1 MRSKLL
7 SALFCLSFA
16 FLLSGCELN
25 PFAKKAGVQ
34 VTASPDANITI
45 DGKPVGKTPYYIE
58 NAKPGMTTIQMT
70 AIDSGQ
76 VWETKVNL
84 ISGTLTTVHREFGL
98 TPDKSHSYTLYF
110 EKLSNKDTSSVNV
123 ISMPPNATVSID
135 GKPQGFT
142 PLSVDIPAGPHVFSF
157 TSPGFQD
164 KIVNAATQN
173 GYRLNLNLTMAT
185 MEIVPTPLPTA
196 SPSATPSIS
205 TTPTKTPTNAITP
218 LPKQSSP
225 SAALSK
231 PYVEIL
237 DTPTGWLKVRES
249 ATINSAELAKINP
262 GDMFPYRESSPSG
275 WFNIQYATGKWGFI
289 SSQYAKLVK

>member
-1 MRSKLL
+1 MRSKFL

-34 VTASPDANITI
+34 VTASPDANVTI

-76 VWETKVNL
+76 TWETKVNL
-84 ISGTLTTVHREFGL
+84 IGGTLTTVHREFGS

-123 ISMPPNATVSID
+123 ISMPPSATVSID

-205 TTPTKTPTNAITP
+205 ATPSKAPTNAITP
-218 LPKQSSP
+218 LPKQSSS
-225 SAALSK
+225 SATLSK

-237 DTPTGWLKVRES
+237 DTPTGWLKVRET

-262 GDMFPYRESSPSG
+262 GDTFPYRESSPSG

>member
-34 VTASPDANITI
+34 VTASPDANVTI

-76 VWETKVNL
+76 TWETKVNL
-84 ISGTLTTVHREFGL
+84 IGGTLTTVHREFGS

-110 EKLSNKDTSSVNV
+110 EKLSNKDVSSVNV
-123 ISMPPNATVSID
+123 ISMPPSATVSID

-142 PLSVDIPAGPHVFSF
+142 PLSVDVPAGPHVFSF

-196 SPSATPSIS
+196 SPSATPSVS

-225 SAALSK
+225 SAVLSK

-237 DTPTGWLKVRES
+237 DTPTGWLKVRETAS
-249 ATINSAELAKINP
+249 INSAELAKVNP

>member
-1 MRSKLL
+1 MRSKFL

-16 FLLSGCELN
+16 FLLSGCELS

-34 VTASPDANITI
+34 VTSSPDANVIM

-76 VWETKVNL
+76 TWETKVNL
-84 ISGTLTTVHREFGL
+84 ISGTLTTVHREFG
-98 TPDKSHSYTLYF
+98 TSPDKSHSYTLYF

-123 ISMPPNATVSID
+123 ISMPPSATVSID

-142 PLSVDIPAGPHVFSF
+142 PLAVDIPAGPHVFSF

-196 SPSATPSIS
+196 SPSATPSVS
-205 TTPTKTPTNAITP
+205 STPTKAPTNAITP

-237 DTPTGWLKVRES
+237 DTPTGWLKVRET

-289 SSQYAKLVK
+289 SSQYAKLIK

>member
-1 MRSKLL
+1 M
-7 SALFCLSFA
+7 SFA

-34 VTASPDANITI
+34 VTASPDANVTI

-76 VWETKVNL
+76 TWETKVNL
-84 ISGTLTTVHREFGL
+84 ISGTLTTVHREFGAS
-98 TPDKSHSYTLYF
+98 PDKSHSYTLYF

-123 ISMPPNATVSID
+123 ISMPPSATVSID

-196 SPSATPSIS
+196 SPSATPSITS
-205 TTPTKTPTNAITP
+205 TPSKAPTNTITP

-225 SAALSK
+225 SATLSK
-231 PYVEIL
+231 PFVEIL

-249 ATINSAELAKINP
+249 ASINSAELAKVNP
-262 GDMFPYRESSPSG
+262 GDTFPYRESSPSG

>member
-1 MRSKLL
+1 MRSKFL

-34 VTASPDANITI
+34 VTASPDANVTI

-76 VWETKVNL
+76 TWETKVNL
-84 ISGTLTTVHREFGL
+84 ISGTLTTVHREFG
-98 TPDKSHSYTLYF
+98 TSPDKSHSYTLYF

-123 ISMPPNATVSID
+123 ISMPPSATVSID

-142 PLSVDIPAGPHVFSF
+142 PLSVDVPAGPHVFSF

-196 SPSATPSIS
+196 SPSATPSVS

-237 DTPTGWLKVRES
+237 DTPTGWLKVRET

-262 GDMFPYRESSPSG
+262 GDTFPYRESSPSG

>member
-34 VTASPDANITI
+34 VTASPDANVTI

-76 VWETKVNL
+76 TWETKVNL
-84 ISGTLTTVHREFGL
+84 ISGTLTTVHREFGAS
-98 TPDKSHSYTLYF
+98 PDKSHSYTLYF

-123 ISMPPNATVSID
+123 ISMPPSATVSID

-196 SPSATPSIS
+196 SPSATPSITS
-205 TTPTKTPTNAITP
+205 TPSKAPTNTITP

-225 SAALSK
+225 SATLSK
-231 PYVEIL
+231 PFVEIL

-249 ATINSAELAKINP
+249 ASINSAELAKVNP
-262 GDMFPYRESSPSG
+262 GDTFPYRESSPSG

>member
-34 VTASPDANITI
+34 VTASPDANVTI

-76 VWETKVNL
+76 TWETKVNL
-84 ISGTLTTVHREFGL
+84 ISGTLTTVHREFGAS
-98 TPDKSHSYTLYF
+98 PDKSHSYTLYF

-123 ISMPPNATVSID
+123 ISMPPSATVSID
-135 GKPQGFT
+135 GKPQGVT

-196 SPSATPSIS
+196 SPSATPSITS
-205 TTPTKTPTNAITP
+205 TPSKAPTNTITP

-225 SAALSK
+225 SATLSK
-231 PYVEIL
+231 PFVEIL

-249 ATINSAELAKINP
+249 ASINSAELAKVNP
-262 GDMFPYRESSPSG
+262 GDTFPYRESSPSG